1 MTNSNGVHVVVP
13 VGEVVSPKDADLR
26 SASYSVTYL
35 ISGNIDAAAT
45 IPITG
50 AVEHFA
56 NQREAALSW
65 IVQGNIWFTKKE
77 YEVASGA
84 YTEALF
90 VRPPPDKTLRARA
103 LAGRGRAQLELLKS
117 LIPPVAPGATV
128 DLDSAYK
135 KALGSYDAAIGTAT
149 NKGGVLHDISTHDNT
164 LADLQK
170 KLKDADAGVK
180 KNVSTPANA
189 LQEVASQFPG
199 DLLQAI
205 PDIDENTKATR
216 AEVLKVV
223 VAYHKALNAF
233 AESAAQAGST
243 VTSLD
248 GTIKSDLKAIADEQ
262 KTLSASIAAIK
273 QPTTDLFGAAGN
285 IQKDIDGQ
293 LARAK
298 QKLDQNP
305 TDADAKTQYAAIQKL
320 NNTAK
325 QAAASAA
332 ALSGGVDP
340 SSTKSDV
347 GKALSDYNT
356 ASASFNSGVASFS
369 TSTKAY
375 EAATKKFGP
384 QLTSYV
390 SGIEN
395 AAATL
400 DGSPKATAVTISA
413 LTATFNGNVAT
424 VKLATD
430 QWVKDYNNLQSQ
442 TEDYIKQKKALEKA
456 VVDNSTK
463 YETALK
469 SDVDAYDQLKTKVNS
484 FAGAPTGT
492 ISPNVPPGLPDTD
505 DIVADL
511 RQSLL
516 YNPQVP
522 LTHKLLGDALLATT
536 AEDAAL
542 ASYRKARLL
551 FPSED
556 WKDLLDQIKLVTA
569 LRTTLATTD
578 P

>member
-1 MTNSNGVHVVVP
+1 
-13 VGEVVSPKDADLR
+13 
-26 SASYSVTYL
+26 
-35 ISGNIDAAAT
+35 
-45 IPITG
+45 
-50 AVEHFA
+50 
-56 NQREAALSW
+56 
-65 IVQGNIWFTKKE
+65 
-77 YEVASGA
+77 
-84 YTEALF
+84 
-90 VRPPPDKTLRARA
+90 
-103 LAGRGRAQLELLKS
+103 
-117 LIPPVAPGATV
+117 
-128 DLDSAYK
+128 
-135 KALGSYDAAIGTAT
+135 
-149 NKGGVLHDISTHDNT
+149 
-164 LADLQK
+164 
-170 KLKDADAGVK
+170 VK

-492 ISPNVPPGLPDTD
+492 ISPAGAVDAQAARRCAIGYNSRGCRPCKLPQSSPTLPERGLEGLAGPNQTSHRAAHNLGHNRSVNA
-505 DIVADL
+505 VARVRTHDCIDL
-511 RQSLL
+511 QTIPRS
-516 YNPQVP
+516 
-522 LTHKLLGDALLATT
+522 GC
-536 AEDAAL
+536 
-542 ASYRKARLL
+542 
-551 FPSED
+551 
-556 WKDLLDQIKLVTA
+556 
-569 LRTTLATTD
+569 
-578 P
+578 